1 MKSKRALSLALLALS
16 LGASPLVAVQ
26 QPADAAQPQ
35 SATAWSQSVWQAA
48 ADGDSAR
55 FARLLDHRPTLSGT
69 PEAKLSESIAMLETN
84 IAAREEARETKIA
97 EAREKLEESLAKG
110 DEVEAMRDAL
120 RQAVTLQMLMGDGN
134 DSSFSSDP
142 QIAPLV
148 AGAERAARKAE
159 AEGRWLDA
167 NEMWYRLNVLF
178 EKEETYKADVRRAG
192 QRLVMISLYAPERWW
207 AMRNEQRLREEEEPL
222 PPFNAKG
229 TSSDEKLSGIKS
241 QMVFDAVNRAAS
253 FNVHDRSMSDMLK
266 GGLAAIGTMA
276 QTKDLYDAFPGLAD
290 DDARERLLAH
300 LSDES
305 ANLTRLGSHA
315 TSADLRATMRN
326 LLKWNKETVNLPEQA
341 LLHEFGNGA
350 MSTLDEFS
358 SIIWPDE
365 LRRFERN
372 TRGAFIGVGI
382 QIQLDERSNIKVV
395 TPLEDTPA
403 QRAGVRAGDVIKAVD
418 GESALG
424 FTLDQ
429 AVDVITGPRDTPVT
443 LTLEREGPDGE
454 KMDVEVPLIR
464 KKIPLYSVKGWE
476 RTGTGEEAWNWFID
490 PEFGI
495 GYVRLTNFNEKTARD
510 FDKALRT
517 MKKQGLESLILD
529 LRFNPGGL
537 LDQAVAISSRFIDAD
552 TIRAGIDRNEPV
564 GVRRG
569 VVVSTHDKNG
579 DFLNEPE
586 TIIDV
591 LDSKSIGDIPVVVL
605 VNQGSASASEIVSG
619 AIQDYANAGVLKA
632 IVLGQTSYGKGSVQ
646 NVWPVGG
653 GRFSRGNQAALK
665 LTTQYYRLPG
675 GRMIHRK
682 AGQEHGVQPNLVVDM
697 LPEQLTESLLIRRDA
712 DVIPMDEN
720 GNAVVD
726 EDRPKPWDLISEGHD
741 VQLETA
747 MVLLQT
753 QNPMLASKRAV
764 LGDGRL
770 PNDTP

>member
-1 MKSKRALSLALLALS
+1 MRSKFALLLAVSAVSIVASPLAAMQQQGNAAAWS
-16 LGASPLVAVQ
+16 RSVWDAASVGDTERFEHLLDELPALGAS
-26 QPADAAQPQ
+26 
-35 SATAWSQSVWQAA
+35 S
-48 ADGDSAR
+48 R
-55 FARLLDHRPTLSGT
+55 EKLSG
-69 PEAKLSESIAMLETN
+69 SIALLESN
-84 IAAREEARETKIA
+84 LAAREASRETKIS
-97 EAREKLEESLAKG
+97 EAREKLAESLLDG
-110 DEVEAMRDAL
+110 DDFDAMRDAL
-120 RQAVTLQMLMGDGN
+120 RQAVTLQVLLGD
-134 DSSFSSDP
+134 DDESSFASDP

-148 AGAERAARKAE
+148 RGAERAARLAE
-159 AEGRWLDA
+159 RENRWLDA

-178 EKEETYKADVRRAG
+178 EKEETYKADTRRAG
-192 QRLVMISLYAPERWW
+192 RRLMMISLYAPERWW
-207 AMRNEQRLREEEEPL
+207 EMRNAARIRMDEDPL

-229 TSSDEKLSGIKS
+229 TSSEEKLSGIKN
-241 QMVFDAVNRAAS
+241 QMVFDSVHRAAS
-253 FNVHDRSMSDMLK
+253 FNVHGRSMSEMIQ
-266 GGLAAIGTMA
+266 GGLSAVGTMA
-276 QTKDLYDAFPGLAD
+276 ETDDIYGVFPGLAD
-290 DDARERLLAH
+290 ADARERLLSH
-300 LSDES
+300 LRDES
-305 ANLTRLGSHA
+305 ANLTRLGAHA
-315 TSADLRATMRN
+315 TSADLKATMRN
-326 LLKWNKETVNLPEQA
+326 ILRWNGETVNLPEQA
-341 LLHEFGNGA
+341 ILHEFGNGA

-429 AVDVITGPRDTPVT
+429 AVDVITGPRNTPVT
-443 LTLEREGPDGE
+443 LTLEREDADGV
-454 KMDVEVPLIR
+454 KRDVEVRLIR

-490 PEFGI
+490 AEYGI

-510 FDKALRT
+510 FDKAVRA
-517 MKKQGLESLILD
+517 MKEEGLSSLILD

-552 TIRAGIDRNEPV
+552 KIREGIDSSEPA
-564 GVRRG
+564 GVRHG

-579 DFLNEPE
+579 DLIPEPE
-586 TIIDV
+586 TIVDIF
-591 LDSKSIGDIPVVVL
+591 DSKLIGDIPVVVL
-605 VNQGSASASEIVSG
+605 VNQGSASASEIVAG
-619 AIQDYANAGVLKA
+619 AIQDYAAAGVVQA

-653 GRFSRGNQAALK
+653 GSFRRSSPAALK

-682 AGQEHGVQPNLVVDM
+682 AGEDHGVRPNLTVEM
-697 LPEQLTESLLIRRDA
+697 LPEQIASSLLIRRDS
-712 DVIPMDEN
+712 DVIPMDEH
-720 GNAVVD
+720 GVALVD
-726 EDRPKPWDLISEGHD
+726 EDRAVPWDLISEGHD
-741 VQLETA
+741 VQLQTA

-753 QNPMLASKRAV
+753 QYPMLASERAV
-764 LGDGRL
+764 LSDEPIR
-770 PNDTP
+770 NDKP